1 MPLKF
6 LVIFWF
12 PANSTYNLHRSA
24 AQNCTVVRICTTS
37 YHLPRAYDASA
48 CRALVCI
55 YIYIYMDIM
64 TPQMD
69 GITDGK
75 RPELCTF
82 KHSR

>member
-1 MPLKF
+1 MPP
-6 LVIFWF
+6 LVELLFV
-12 PANSTYNLHRSA
+12 Y
-24 AQNCTVVRICTTS
+24 
-37 YHLPRAYDASA
+37 
-48 CRALVCI
+48 I

>member
-1 MPLKF
+1 MPP
-6 LVIFWF
+6 LVELLFV
-12 PANSTYNLHRSA
+12 SRYN
-24 AQNCTVVRICTTS
+24 
-37 YHLPRAYDASA
+37 
-48 CRALVCI
+48 I
-55 YIYIYMDIM
+55 YNRMDIM